1 MVNEGGDIGVELI
14 DAAIDAALDRLVG
27 EQREPARRKVEVIAL
42 IAGELRLWRVAGT
55 NDSFRLTPTIFGP
68 KMDGGL
74 RVGASDRSGSNPAI
88 PTWPR
93 ERSVPARLA
102 RSPTSPRTSLD

>member
-42 IAGELRLWRVAGT
+42 TAGELRPLAGGR
-55 NDSFRLTPTIFGP
+55 N
-68 KMDGGL
+68 
-74 RVGASDRSGSNPAI
+74 
-88 PTWPR
+88 
-93 ERSVPARLA
+93 E
-102 RSPTSPRTSLD
+102 